1 MGSILNDE
9 RNAQRLLKMTA
20 GTLILLDESGNCIDI
35 QVQDEGLWFLNEKL
49 LKGQNLFNLF
59 PQETYRQLYP
69 NFRDVLTRKCVSSQ
83 SYEMK
88 LNDQTYYFR
97 CTMQPYDNLVLC
109 QYKDITESSIQR
121 REILKRNKELDE
133 IKQRNLPKTE
143 VYTVIAELIDKYI
156 HQNYRNPIS
165 IDMLCKEFSF
175 SKNHII
181 NIFFN
186 SKINFHWNIAT
197 NSTIK

>member
-49 LKGQNLFNLF
+49 LKGQNLFSLF

-121 REILKRNKELDE
+121 RER
-133 IKQRNLPKTE
+133 
-143 VYTVIAELIDKYI
+143 
-156 HQNYRNPIS
+156 IS
-165 IDMLCKEFSF
+165 D
-175 SKNHII
+175 
-181 NIFFN
+181 N
-186 SKINFHWNIAT
+186 SSCFC
-197 NSTIK
+197 SMSL